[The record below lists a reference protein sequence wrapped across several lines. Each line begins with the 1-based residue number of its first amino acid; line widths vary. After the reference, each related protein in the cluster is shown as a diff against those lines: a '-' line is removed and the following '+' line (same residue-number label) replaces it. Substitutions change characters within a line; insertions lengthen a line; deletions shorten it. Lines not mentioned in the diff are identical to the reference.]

1 MVKESTF
8 RNRVVG
14 ALVLVALAVIFIPM
28 ILTGPGTPDGGDR
41 GPVIPPEPNMRFP
54 EKIVDLPAAAKPAES
69 MPSRITVVE
78 AGTADEAEVEAA
90 QRAMSGEPE
99 VSTPAIE
106 PAPAPAPAPTPTPTP
121 TPTPA
126 PAPAPVA
133 TPKPE
138 ETAAA
143 PRRARAWAVQV
154 GSFSKK
160 ASAFALRDQ
169 LRAKK
174 FAAYIESVPTAN
186 GPVYRVRVGPELQSA
201 LAEKLQARIAK
212 DTGHKGI
219 VVNHR

>member
-1 MVKESTF
+1 MKESGF

-28 ILTGPGTPDGGDR
+28 ILTGPGNPDGDDR
-41 GPVIPPEPNMRFP
+41 GPVIPPEPNLKFP
-54 EKIVDLPAAAKPAES
+54 EKIVDLPAAAEPAV
-69 MPSRITVVE
+69 PVAPRVTVVE
-78 AGTADEAEVEAA
+78 SGTADENESEAA
-90 QRAMSGEPE
+90 RRAMLPEPE

-106 PAPAPAPAPTPTPTP
+106 AAP
-121 TPTPA
+121 
-126 PAPAPVA
+126 A

-160 ASAFALRDQ
+160 AGAFALRDQ

-174 FAAYIESVPTAN
+174 FAAYIESVPSAN

-201 LAEKLQARIAK
+201 LAEKLQARITK
-212 DTGHKGI
+212 ETGHKGI